1 MIKNISILLTV
12 FVLFVNFS
20 AKAEIIQEI
29 LINGNERIPDETI
42 LMFSNVNIN
51 DSINDKKVDNI
62 IKDLYETNFFEEIS
76 VSFKDKSLLI
86 IVKEQPIIDSI
97 SFIGIEAKKYKEAIR
112 SNSKLKVRSS
122 YNEFLLF
129 EETQAIKL
137 ILKDFGFY
145 FAEVEPYVEKLP
157 NNLVKIN
164 YQITLGE
171 KGKIK
176 KITFIGDKIFKDRK
190 LKNIIVSEEYKF
202 WKFLSNRKFLNE
214 EIINLD
220 KRLLQKF
227 YLNKGYYNVEIN
239 SSFARMV
246 NKSEFELIYSISPN
260 DKIFFNDL
268 RITYPVDFDQNN
280 YQNLNVLL
288 TDLKGKPYSIN
299 SVEKII
305 DEIDQITI
313 NEEFESINATLSE
326 KIIKD
331 KINIDF
337 VIEETEKYIVERI
350 NIFGN
355 NVTRESV
362 IRNQMVIDEGD
373 PFNNILAKKSENNLK
388 ALNFFKNV
396 KSEVIEGK
404 IDNSKIINIT
414 VEEKPTGEISAG
426 AGVGTSGGTVSAGV
440 RENNYL
446 GKGLAVEA
454 NATITTETIKGL
466 LSVTNPN
473 FNNTDKS
480 VFINVQAI
488 EIDRLKK
495 NGYKTS
501 RTGFELGTNFEYL
514 SDFNLGIASSTFIE
528 KIETDATASARQ
540 KAQKGNYL
548 DTFIKFDF
556 FYDRRNQKF
565 RTSDGYYSKY
575 DLDIPLLSDNN
586 TLTNS
591 YDFKIFS
598 ELYENNI
605 SSMSILLKA
614 ANSIT
619 GDDIK
624 LTERLII
631 PSRRLR
637 GFESGKV
644 GPKDGDDFIGGNY
657 VTAINF
663 NTTIPQLFPNLQ
675 NLDTSIFLDAANVW
689 GVDYDSS
696 LNDADKIR
704 SSIGIGVDW
713 FTILGPLNFSL
724 SEVISKQDT
733 DIEESF
739 RFRLGTTF

>member
-288 TDLKGKPYSIN
+288 NDLKGKPYSIN

>member
-1 MIKNISILLTV
+1 
-12 FVLFVNFS
+12 
-20 AKAEIIQEI
+20 
-29 LINGNERIPDETI
+29 
-42 LMFSNVNIN
+42 MFSNVNIN

>member
-396 KSEVIEGK
+396 KSEVIKGK

>member
-514 SDFNLGIASSTFIE
+514 SDFNLGIASTTFIE